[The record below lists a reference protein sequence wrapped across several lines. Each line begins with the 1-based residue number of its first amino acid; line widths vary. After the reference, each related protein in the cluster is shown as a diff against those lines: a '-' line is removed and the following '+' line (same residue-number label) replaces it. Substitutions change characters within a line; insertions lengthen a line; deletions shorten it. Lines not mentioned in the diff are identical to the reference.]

1 MHINQ
6 MDHQSQHESLV
17 AACLQGN
24 RKAQFELY
32 SLYSQA
38 MYNTI
43 LRMVSNRADAEDL
56 LQSSFAEV
64 FMRIDT
70 FRSESTIGAWIKRIV
85 VNKTINFLKSRRL
98 QWTELDEKFERIAN
112 ETDQGDESE
121 SDRLLTVES
130 VKLAVFHLPDGYR
143 TVFTLYA
150 FEGYDHEEIAQI
162 LQITEATSKS
172 QFSRAKV
179 KLRELI
185 TEQKIYK

>member
-1 MHINQ
+1 MHIHQ

-64 FMRIDT
+64 FIRIDT

-98 QWTELDEKFERIAN
+98 QWTELDEKFERIAT
-112 ETDQGDESE
+112 ETEHGDEIE

-130 VKLAVFHLPDGYR
+130 VKLAVCNLPDGYR
-143 TVFTLYA
+143 SVFTLYA

-185 TEQKIYK
+185 TEQRIYK